1 MSVRVLTF
9 SRWLPFAIAI
19 GIARRGLRE
28 HDTEPAG
35 DRHDTRDAESNA
47 DRVPEPDRVSPSPT
61 PEPTPSP
68 EPTPILVPAPLT
80 GLPVSPA
87 AARRH
92 PIAVMVDDL
101 SAARPQSGFSAAS
114 VVWQAPAEGGIPRYM
129 MIFAENEPKDVGPV
143 RSSRYYYITW
153 AAEWKAVYAHAGGSP
168 QALQTLR
175 AKGNGQLVYN
185 ADEFRWGGSFRRIS
199 SRFSPHNLYTTGKQL
214 TSLARR
220 LGAKSGDYK
229 PIWQFGPDLPLEQR
243 PVGGKISFSYP
254 TSTIRYDYDRTTNT
268 YLRSVSVEGKQ
279 KDAVDEEAGRP
290 EERRDHADAVR
301 AAQRRPSRTSTGS
314 RPRSTGSG
322 VAWIAT
328 NGTTIKGTW
337 RKKSETAPTKFYNS
351 AGVEVTLTAG
361 QTFVNVM
368 KTGTRVKITKG
379 APPPVTSPSGV
390 ARDEPVAVAV
400 RRPARR
406 AGWPSEAQPGGRRF
420 GPRPRSSSKRRVR
433 TTTSASTMIRLD
445 IFDCPARRSWNTIG
459 TSATRAPRRL
469 AR

>member
-19 GIARRGLRE
+19 GIVAAACGS
-28 HDTEPAG
+28 TTPSQPAIV
-35 DRHDTRDAESNA
+35 TTPATPSPTPTA
-47 DRVPEPDRVSPSPT
+47 SPSPTATPSPT

-143 RSSRYYYITW
+143 RSSRYYYIAW

-185 ADEFRWGGSFRRIS
+185 ADEFRWGGSFRRIT

-214 TSLARR
+214 DLARSTARRQVRR
-220 LGAKSGDYK
+220 LQADLAVRVRISRSSSGRSAARSASRT
-229 PIWQFGPDLPLEQR
+229 R
-243 PVGGKISFSYP
+243 PARSATTTTGRRTP
-254 TSTIRYDYDRTTNT
+254 TC
-268 YLRSVSVEGKQ
+268 RSVSIEGKQ
-279 KDAVDEEAGRP
+279 KDASTKQRVAPKNVVIMLMQFGPLNDGHPNKHRLEAK
-290 EERRDHADAVR
+290 V
-301 AAQRRPSRTSTGS
+301 
-314 RPRSTGSG
+314 TGSG

-368 KTGTRVKITKG
+368 KTGTLVKITKG
-379 APPPVTSPSGV
+379 APPPVTSPSGSPGTSPS
-390 ARDEPVAVAV
+390 ASPSGD
-400 RRPARR
+400 RPA
-406 AGWPSEAQPGGRRF
+406 S
-420 GPRPRSSSKRRVR
+420 
-433 TTTSASTMIRLD
+433 
-445 IFDCPARRSWNTIG
+445 
-459 TSATRAPRRL
+459 RL
-469 AR
+469 AV

>member
-1 MSVRVLTF
+1 
-9 SRWLPFAIAI
+9 
-19 GIARRGLRE
+19 
-28 HDTEPAG
+28 
-35 DRHDTRDAESNA
+35 
-47 DRVPEPDRVSPSPT
+47 
-61 PEPTPSP
+61 
-68 EPTPILVPAPLT
+68 
-80 GLPVSPA
+80 
-87 AARRH
+87 
-92 PIAVMVDDL
+92 MVDDL

-129 MIFAENEPKDVGPV
+129 MIFAENQPKDVGPV

-214 TSLARR
+214 TALARR

-279 KDAVDEEAGRP
+279 KDASTKKRVAPKNVVIMLMQFGPLNDGHPNKHRLEAK
-290 EERRDHADAVR
+290 V
-301 AAQRRPSRTSTGS
+301 
-314 RPRSTGSG
+314 TGSG

-368 KTGTRVKITKG
+368 KTGTLVKITKG
-379 APPPVTSPSGV
+379 APPPAASPSGSPGTSPSASPSG
-390 ARDEPVAVAV
+390 D
-400 RRPARR
+400 RPA
-406 AGWPSEAQPGGRRF
+406 
-420 GPRPRSSSKRRVR
+420 SS
-433 TTTSASTMIRLD
+433 
-445 IFDCPARRSWNTIG
+445 
-459 TSATRAPRRL
+459 L
-469 AR
+469 AV